1 MVKKI
6 FCILLLVSAIISC
19 SKNNSGS
26 NDRIAPEVTLS
37 NPLPDQ
43 SFTSGQSVAITGT
56 ITDSEKIAE
65 VHVHISNS
73 DNGSLLV
80 DIHRYPG
87 TGSYTLNETFTIPGT
102 GTYRIQVIA
111 KDNSANEGRAT
122 VNITGN

>member
-1 MVKKI
+1 MKTI
-6 FCILLLVSAIISC
+6 FYSLLLIFLAAGC
-19 SKNNSGS
+19 SKKNSSGE
-26 NDRIAPEVTLS
+26 DRTVPVVTLGS
-37 NPLPDQ
+37 PVPDQ
-43 SFTSGQSVAITGT
+43 SFASGQNIAITGT
-56 ITDSEKIAE
+56 ITDNEKIAE

-73 DNGSLLV
+73 DNGDLLV

-122 VNITGN
+122 VNIRGN

>member
-1 MVKKI
+1 VP
-6 FCILLLVSAIISC
+6 V
-19 SKNNSGS
+19 
-26 NDRIAPEVTLS
+26 VTLGS
-37 NPLPDQ
+37 PVPDQ
-43 SFTSGQSVAITGT
+43 SFASGQNIAITGT
-56 ITDSEKIAE
+56 ITDNEKIAE

-73 DNGSLLV
+73 DNGNLLV

-122 VNITGN
+122 VNIRGN